1 MNKYIPIIIALVII
15 VGALAGVLIYTHIT
29 TTTPTPVTSTTSNST
44 ISSTL
49 PPAAAANSGITIY
62 MVTHGA
68 PTDPFWIPVIEGAEY
83 AAALLGIKVIYE
95 APSTFSIS
103 AMTQLLSS
111 ALAAKPDGL
120 IISVPAPS
128 AEIPYI
134 NQAYQE
140 GIPVLV
146 VNAIPTSSSYPSFP
160 YNETIAYV
168 GQDDYEAGVGL
179 AHYIITWYEQTHNG
193 QKPTNIVI
201 FNHEPGQFS
210 LTERIAGIDYVL
222 NQNGLPNA
230 TVVPTNLNFAQSESI
245 ISSYLTDHPN
255 TQVIITLGPAGTD
268 PAVAALNQTGLA
280 HKIALF
286 SFDYD
291 NTTINAI
298 KAGIDDGTVDQQPM
312 EQGFLSVIVMFMYIK
327 LHLAPAIY
335 NISTGPFI
343 ITPQNV
349 QLIEEQNGE
358 TSLLSSYLK
367 VGGDPNG
374 VYMNPLILGHINSK
388 QLLSRVTVQ
397 FIHKKGYYEVIINGE
412 RNQTSLQSLE
422 HDITAIVQDIFRDV
436 IRYL

>member
-1 MNKYIPIIIALVII
+1 MNKYIPIIIVLII
-15 VGALAGVLIYTHIT
+15 IIGVLAGILIYTNMTRPPTVTSAPSNT
-29 TTTPTPVTSTTSNST
+29 TTT
-44 ISSTL
+44 SS
-49 PPAAAANSGITIY
+49 PPPQASNSGITIY

-103 AMTQLLSS
+103 AMTQLLQS
-111 ALAAKPDGL
+111 AIAAHPNGL

-128 AEIPYI
+128 DEAPLV

-146 VNAIPTSSSYPSFP
+146 VNAIPIPSADPNWP

-168 GQDDYEAGVGL
+168 GQIDYNAGVGL

-193 QKPTNIVI
+193 QKPMNIVI

-210 LTERIAGIDYVL
+210 LTERIAGIDSVL
-222 NQNGLPNA
+222 QANGIPNA
-230 TVVPTNLNFAQSESI
+230 TVVPTSLNYAQSESI
-245 ISSYLTDHPN
+245 ISSYLQDHPN

-280 HKIALF
+280 HKIPLF

-291 NTTINAI
+291 NITLNAI
-298 KAGIDDGTVDQQPM
+298 REGIDIGTVDQQPM
-312 EQGFLSVIVMFMYIK
+312 EQGFLSVVAMFMYIK
-327 LHLAPAIY
+327 LGIAPAEY

-343 ITPQNV
+343 VTNSTLGLVIKQNA
-349 QLIEEQNGE
+349 L
-358 TSLLSSYLK
+358 TSELSSYLK
-367 VGGDPNG
+367 VGGDPDG
-374 VYMNPLILGHINSK
+374 VYRVPLSANLTSAE
-388 QLLSRVTVQ
+388 LLSMISVKV
-397 FIHKKGYYEVIINGE
+397 IHHKGYYEIIIDGE
-412 RNQTSLQSLE
+412 RDKTLSPLQYVQFTLSQFIQT
-422 HDITAIVQDIFRDV
+422 ITERITKIF
-436 IRYL
+436 